1 MPDWFLSR
9 STAASIPDCFGRSYL
24 RTIFTRC
31 FSGSPSSLCSSCRFR
46 YPCKHLFG
54 ILRLFICLHVNFI
67 DCKYKI
73 DFIHVYG
80 LARYIYRCVYVPV
93 RAVTL
98 YFWFLSRFISSPDKV
113 QAYAVRI
120 DFRRNYAINYNVS
133 SMIVRIGWR
142 HALPRVYSLMYHR
155 FTMKPHER

>member
-1 MPDWFLSR
+1 MWI
-9 STAASIPDCFGRSYL
+9 TASLDSVQVYGRIY
-24 RTIFTRC
+24 
-31 FSGSPSSLCSSCRFR
+31 SGSLRAVLFANHFYTLISWQSVQLMQFLPVY

-73 DFIHVYG
+73 DFRHVYG

-98 YFWFLSRFISSPDKV
+98 YFWFLSRFISSPDK
-113 QAYAVRI
+113 YRLMPFELI
-120 DFRRNYAINYNVS
+120 LGAIV
-133 SMIVRIGWR
+133 
-142 HALPRVYSLMYHR
+142 
-155 FTMKPHER
+155 